1 MSQSAQSKRT
11 VFILVRS
18 DWQYHDDFYSGDYA
32 YLRAY
37 ATRAYATRAEAE
49 RAIPGRQVGRAFGA
63 IEQQYQVIE
72 VPLEE

>member
-32 YLRAY
+32 YLRAH
-37 ATRAYATRAEAE
+37 ATRAEAD
-49 RAIPGRQVGRAFGA
+49 RAIQGRQVGRAFGA